1 MAKKRSCKRTEA
13 ENRVHDEA
21 VKIRKMT
28 DEQLV
33 SYVNDRVAKAESE
46 GFNRG
51 KRSGSSKSI
60 GDFVKELSG
69 LRGIGAATVS
79 KIRAYAEE
87 KGYMEETV

>member
-1 MAKKRSCKRTEA
+1 MAKKRSCRRTET
-13 ENRVHDEA
+13 EDRIHEKA

-33 SYVNDRVAKAESE
+33 NYVNDRVAKAENE

-51 KRSGSSKSI
+51 KRSGSGKSI
-60 GDFVKELSG
+60 GDFVEEIAK

-87 KGYMEETV
+87 KGYVEENV